1 MLSMSL
7 ALMNRTFDQLPP
19 GRWMHRVLQ
28 RGLQFT
34 DVEIPLHRGMD
45 ELDGLRIAFLSD
57 IHAGSYMSATD
68 LQRIFARV
76 AEQQPDL
83 VCLGGDMINTRER
96 EILMFRDALP
106 LIDPPLGIYAVPGN
120 HDHFWGQDLGLWS
133 AFLTELG
140 VQVLLNR
147 GVRITH
153 RGAEFWLAGVD
164 DLTEGDPDLRQALQG
179 SRPDEPL
186 ILLSHHP
193 DFFYEAAQVGV
204 DLTISGH
211 THGGQIHVRGRSP
224 VVHSEFGYLRG
235 LFTDGPSRLYV
246 GRGVGVSVLPVR
258 IGAPPEVPIIRLRVG
273 SPSSPS
279 SGAGSGEGLS
289 GG

>member
-1 MLSMSL
+1 
-7 ALMNRTFDQLPP
+7 
-19 GRWMHRVLQ
+19 
-28 RGLQFT
+28 
-34 DVEIPLHRGMD
+34 
-45 ELDGLRIAFLSD
+45 
-57 IHAGSYMSATD
+57 MSATD

-279 SGAGSGEGLS
+279 SGAGSGEGPS